1 MSQSQGSPEPGKT
14 TGGTVSERDVA
25 GAKDWTC
32 GRCGEPLEMGQVVLA
47 YMGSEFT
54 VELPQ
59 CAKCGM
65 VWVSEELATGKM
77 AEVEKILEDK

>member
-1 MSQSQGSPEPGKT
+1 MSQSQGSSGAGKT
-14 TGGTVSERDVA
+14 TKASVSEHDVA
-25 GAKDWTC
+25 EAKDWTC
-32 GRCGEPLEMGQVVLA
+32 GRCGEPLEPGKVVLA

-59 CAKCGM
+59 CVKCGI